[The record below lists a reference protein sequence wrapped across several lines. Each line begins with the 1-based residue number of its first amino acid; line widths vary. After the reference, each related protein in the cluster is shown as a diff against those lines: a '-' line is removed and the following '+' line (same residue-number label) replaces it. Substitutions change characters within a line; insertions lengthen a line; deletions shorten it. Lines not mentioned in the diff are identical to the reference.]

1 MHDSHIGQIEATD
14 LPIMTAE
21 HEQGWRLKMACLI
34 LTGNNETILLTIGAV
49 KHGGFGAEAE
59 QLGVCSMDGAGIK

>member
-49 KHGGFGAEAE
+49 KTWRIWG
-59 QLGVCSMDGAGIK
+59 